1 MNSTKS
7 TTIGIVLIFII
18 FAGWL
23 YMMSE
28 QQAKIAKN
36 RPKPVAADTVK
47 AGSQA
52 AATAPPA
59 DTTNRINPSYRT
71 DTLHEERSTAFTS
84 AATAPEVFKT
94 IETPLFT
101 AQISSHGG
109 AISSFILKQ
118 YLTWEKKPLD
128 LVNHAENHGA
138 DINLRF
144 VASDGKTAQT
154 NDFPFTLDPKS
165 LTLSEGDSVSFSAI
179 YQLDGGRFIE
189 KVFHFSGKD
198 YLIGIEY
205 KLNGLE
211 NSVSGYHYTASL
223 DNPLPFL
230 EKRSADELT
239 NAKVFAGIAGEL
251 EDLTVSKSGQSTT
264 KPVNGDITYA
274 GMRTQY
280 FEQAMMPVSP
290 KAIGAQ
296 LAGLAVPAADGGVVA
311 KYTASINVPIGRT
324 SKEVLA
330 FNLYFGPLEYYRIE
344 GLNAGLEQ
352 SMYFGW
358 PVVRPIAV
366 HLLMPFFLW
375 LHGFFTNWGLV
386 IIVFSIVIKLVTIPL
401 STGQM
406 RSMRKMQVLQPKVTE
421 LREKFKED
429 QKKMNEEL
437 MKLYRTYGVNPAGGC
452 LPMLLQMPILFALY
466 QVLKNVIQLRQAPF
480 ALWINDLSAPD
491 FVIHL
496 GKNIPLLPDAI
507 SGLTL
512 FLVATMFLQQ
522 FFMVTDPRQKMMAY
536 IMPFMFLFMF
546 NNLPSGVALY
556 YFMFNIFGLLQQFYL
571 TKIATPLNIEDMK
584 KDPKKGGGIMAKLQ
598 DMEKTQRASRQ
609 QQYSG
614 KGLPGGKKK

>member
-1 MNSTKS
+1 MKSSTQ
-7 TTIGIVLIFII
+7 TTIGVSLIILI

-36 RPKPVAADTVK
+36 QPKPVAADT
-47 AGSQA
+47 
-52 AATAPPA
+52 T
-59 DTTNRINPSYRT
+59 
-71 DTLHEERSTAFTS
+71 RSTAPTDTSQVTHETEASHGATASQKSDTASGIFAS
-84 AATAPEVFKT
+84 AAAVPEVFKT
-94 IETPLFT
+94 VETPLFT
-101 AQISSHGG
+101 ATISSHGG
-109 AISSFILKQ
+109 AISSFVLKH
-118 YLTWEKKPLD
+118 YLTWDKKPLD
-128 LVNHAENHGA
+128 LVDPTEHQGA

-144 VASDGKTAQT
+144 VTSDGKLAQT
-154 NDFPFTLDPKS
+154 NNFPFILDPKPNV
-165 LTLSEGDSVSFSAI
+165 LAEGDSITFSAF
-179 YQLDGGRFIE
+179 YRLDSGRSIE
-189 KVFHFSGKD
+189 KVFHFSGKN
-198 YLIGIEY
+198 YLVGIEY

-211 NSVSGYHYTASL
+211 NSVSGYHYTAAL
-223 DNPLPFL
+223 DNPLPFV
-230 EKRSADELT
+230 EQRSQDDLT
-239 NAKVFAGIAGEL
+239 NAKVFAGIAGEI
-251 EDLTVSKSGQSTT
+251 EDLAVSKAKQSES
-264 KPVNGDITYA
+264 KSVNGDITYA
-274 GMRTQY
+274 GMRNQY
-280 FEQAMMPVSP
+280 FEKAMMPVGMKS
-290 KAIGAQ
+290 IGA
-296 LAGLAVPAADGGVVA
+296 LLTAKADTVAGGAIVA
-311 KYTASINVPIGRT
+311 KYMASINVPIGRT
-324 SKEVLA
+324 SKEDLA
-330 FNLYFGPLEYYRIE
+330 FNLYFGPLEYDRISALGV
-344 GLNAGLEQ
+344 GLDQ

-375 LHGFFTNWGLV
+375 LHGFITNWGLV

-406 RSMRKMQVLQPKVTE
+406 RSMRKMQVLAPMVTE
-421 LREKFKED
+421 VRDKYKDD
-429 QKKMNEEL
+429 QKKMNEEM

-452 LPMLLQMPILFALY
+452 LPMVLQMPILFALY

-480 ALWINDLSAPD
+480 ALWITDLSTPD

-556 YFMFNIFGLLQQFYL
+556 YFMFNIFGLAQQFYL

-584 KDPKKGGGIMAKLQ
+584 KDPKKGGGIMARLQ
-598 DMEKTQRASRQ
+598 DMEKQQRSTRQ
-609 QQYSG
+609 QQYTG
-614 KGLPGGKKK
+614 KGQTGKKKK